1 MVDQRPPQEPLSQ
14 VAQDNKASSSR
25 VCAAA
30 VGGVF
35 FAMLV
40 FAAGDIVEV
49 LPGLEWL
56 VATPVFPYLH
66 ESHDIAALILG
77 LYVAHRMTPRIGLI
91 AILWFLALHIPYVI
105 ITFPDELPEVLRMA
119 LMSVAALFGIQI
131 IGVRRRLE
139 KQFAKQATQDPLTGL
154 MNHRHFHAQLERQ
167 LALARRYGEQGTIL
181 FMDLDGFKAV
191 NDRLGH
197 RAGDELLKRVA
208 ESMRRSLR
216 GTDIMARV
224 GGDEFAVFLP
234 RTDARQASIA
244 AESICRTISA
254 LTINGAL
261 QVSASIGL
269 VAFPDHGDSVDS
281 LLVSADR
288 AMYRAKAEGRNR
300 WVVFASSQ
308 TPAPAPA
315 FE

>member
-1 MVDQRPPQEPLSQ
+1 ML
-14 VAQDNKASSSR
+14 
-25 VCAAA
+25 
-30 VGGVF
+30 
-35 FAMLV
+35 AMLV
-40 FAAGDIVEV
+40 FAGGDLVEV

-56 VATPVFPYLH
+56 VGTPLFPYLH
-66 ESHDIAALILG
+66 ESHDVAALILG

-91 AILWFLALHIPYVI
+91 AILWFLTLHIPYVVI
-105 ITFPDELPEVLRMA
+105 AFPNELPEVLRLA
-119 LMSVAALFGIQI
+119 LMSSAALFGIRI
-131 IGVRRRLE
+131 IGVRKRLE

-154 MNHRHFHAQLERQ
+154 MNHKHFHKQLKRQ
-167 LALARRYGEQGTIL
+167 LALARRYGEPGTIL

-197 RAGDELLKRVA
+197 RAGDDLLKRVA
-208 ESMRRSLR
+208 ESIRQSLR
-216 GTDIMARV
+216 GTDIMARL

-234 RTDARQASIA
+234 RTDAQQASIA

-254 LTINGAL
+254 LTINGVL

-300 WVVFASSQ
+300 WVVFARSQ
-308 TPAPAPA
+308 TLASAPA
-315 FE
+315 FES